1 VSELINR
8 WFSRAMQFHGVAACG
23 LRYPDGP
30 VFSRSWD
37 AQFPE
42 PTLNELWPRLV
53 PVAEAVS
60 SAQGANAEKLE
71 WTFESGLVT
80 ASMHPSG
87 VIFFLL
93 LTNKTGTRH
102 APGTERLLVEFR
114 GLRS

>member
-8 WFSRAMQFHGVAACG
+8 WFSRAMQFNGVAACG

-42 PTLNELWPRLV
+42 ATLNELWPRLV
-53 PVAEAVS
+53 PVTETVN
-60 SAQGANAEKLE
+60 GANAEKLE

-80 ASMHPSG
+80 AAMHPSG
-87 VIFFLL
+87 AIFFLL
-93 LTNKTGTRH
+93 LTNKTGARQS
-102 APGTERLLVEFR
+102 PGIERLLVEFR
-114 GLRS
+114 ALRG